1 MSFIFKIF
9 WKIVDIAFFPPTRI
23 CTAFPEA
30 ILLCSECLPY
40 SFLWWI
46 SSLLVFCSM
55 CYFMTFTRT
64 PYLICCQEENFTSSL
79 KKRAASRNQQTVIA
93 SYSADGISEVRLSE
107 FKFQPHTLLKSVCA
121 SCKGARLGI
130 LLLPF
135 PPDLL
140 PPPPLVSCSSFLH
153 ELLSFPP
160 ADNESCCLWCQGEPG
175 GGNNGAETKCQPQCT
190 RMFLCVFP
198 VCVCDCVSACV
209 SLLTG
214 Y

>member
-1 MSFIFKIF
+1 MLLY
-9 WKIVDIAFFPPTRI
+9 DIHTYGLFDLLSGRKFHQFF
-23 CTAFPEA
+23 
-30 ILLCSECLPY
+30 
-40 SFLWWI
+40 
-46 SSLLVFCSM
+46 
-55 CYFMTFTRT
+55 
-64 PYLICCQEENFTSSL
+64 

-93 SYSADGISEVRLSE
+93 SYPADGISEVRLSE

-121 SCKGARLGI
+121 SCKGARLDI

-190 RMFLCVFP
+190 RTFLCVFP
-198 VCVCDCVSACV
+198 VCVCVIVWARVYLFSRVIKDPICHTLPRTHTQSPYEP
-209 SLLTG
+209 LQRN
-214 Y
+214 